1 MKINLEDK
9 IRQKHIHICDVK
21 CQNRLLLLPKKLPS
35 YDIIEKVCEFCF
47 HMILYLYAIPIQS
60 YDDPNKL

>member
-1 MKINLEDK
+1 MSKPA
-9 IRQKHIHICDVK
+9 
-21 CQNRLLLLPKKLPS
+21 LLLPKKLPS